1 MGGGANAGALGPAT
15 QLLETP
21 WQSGLGRL
29 GPAVVKGQTERK
41 LTVYLK
47 DLTDSLFRWSNW
59 HIGLEQH
66 HTHLWLRFLESR
78 GTERILII

>member
-1 MGGGANAGALGPAT
+1 MGGGASAGAPGPAT

-21 WQSGLGRL
+21 RQSGLGGL
-29 GPAVVKGQTERK
+29 GRAAVRGQTERK
-41 LTVYLK
+41 LAGYLK
-47 DLTDSLFRWSNW
+47 DRTDSLFRWSDR
-59 HIGLEQH
+59 HVGLEKH